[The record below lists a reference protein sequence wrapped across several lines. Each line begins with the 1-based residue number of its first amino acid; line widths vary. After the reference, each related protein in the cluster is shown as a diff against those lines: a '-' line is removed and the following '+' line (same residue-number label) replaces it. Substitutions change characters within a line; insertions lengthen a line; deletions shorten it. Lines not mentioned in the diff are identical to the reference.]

1 MAADTDKF
9 IVAMFALWAGD
20 FSYCDKLLREF
31 SPPRRSPRN
40 ETEAHSPEDFIRISG
55 ALRLRQLWQ
64 KRGEFKKLASHY
76 NRAGFEVRTKHCIF
90 TSLRVLGLDAFPH
103 HRITR
108 ARRVNWRIETRIAT
122 ARCINAVGVD
132 KVPLVIRRV
141 AAGAE

>member
-76 NRAGFEVRTKHCIF
+76 NRAGFEVTDEPNVLETKH
-90 TSLRVLGLDAFPH
+90 LRATVW
-103 HRITR
+103 
-108 ARRVNWRIETRIAT
+108 RVSEREF
-122 ARCINAVGVD
+122 VMQ
-132 KVPLVIRRV
+132 
-141 AAGAE
+141 